1 MERKQ
6 KDKGKKRGKSINKK
20 GIFVVIFFGAIL
32 LTSTVVIS
40 IPGLGGVNESE
51 IISKTGTPMDNF
63 PDEQRDTFCG
73 TGEAKSTSFVTEY
86 KIPTPCTQ
94 PLAIT
99 TTPDG
104 MIWFVESNAGLIANF
119 NPITGFFT
127 EFDNPY
133 LSDGDRSMNWGIDY
147 SPDNSI
153 WYTDGSFDTLWR
165 FSIDD
170 EIYSAVTFP
179 SSESGSLPQRLQID
193 GSNIFVNDFTGGK
206 ITVFDL
212 VQDNEEVSYISIVNP
227 IPEGFTGDFDIDQEG
242 NLWYTTWIPDS
253 TGFLAKFDYPQYIQD
268 VNLFGTSS
276 ENYVEAF
283 EFPKDL
289 NTANGLTVDS
299 DGNIWIVDTS
309 SSYFFKFDYQSNE
322 FTKYI
327 TNVPHLS
334 TYGNETGVIKNPISR
349 PYWSDF
355 DSYGNLIFNEQ
366 TANRIGLFD
375 VSNEILIEYMIPS
388 KNPNWGD
395 CGQLKDCG
403 ISQVFDFTIDNKKI
417 WFTEWVENNIG
428 FIDTEKSLP
437 FSIESDKQIAKV
449 KKGES
454 TELILNVKYNSMSDY
469 LDSEFLSAHTASNTI
484 NFSDIEISSL
494 RESIQNTNEKIIVKI
509 HASDNSLSG
518 NYKVLVGIGNNEITI
533 SKFINVTIES

>member
-1 MERKQ
+1 MGKKQ
-6 KDKGKKRGKSINKK
+6 KDKGKKRGKSVNKK

-32 LTSTVVIS
+32 LTSTIVIS

-212 VQDNEEVSYISIVNP
+212 AEDTEEVSYISIVNP

-366 TANRIGLFD
+366 TANRIGSFD
-375 VSNEILIEYMIPS
+375 VSNEILVEYMIPS

-428 FIDTEKSLP
+428 FIDTEKLLP
-437 FSIESDKQIAKV
+437 FSIESDKQIVKV

-454 TELILNVKYNSMSDY
+454 AELVLNVKYNSMSDY

-518 NYKVLVGIGNNEITI
+518 NYKVLVGIGNDEITV

>member
-227 IPEGFTGDFDIDQEG
+227 IPEGFTGDFDLDQEG

-276 ENYVEAF
+276 ENYVEVF

-375 VSNEILIEYMIPS
+375 VSNEILVEYMIPS

>member
-1 MERKQ
+1 VERKQ

-227 IPEGFTGDFDIDQEG
+227 IPEGFTGDFDLDQEG

-253 TGFLAKFDYPQYIQD
+253 TGFLAKFDYPQYTQD

-276 ENYVEAF
+276 ENYVEVF

-509 HASDNSLSG
+509 RASDNSLSG

>member
-1 MERKQ
+1 VERKQ

-227 IPEGFTGDFDIDQEG
+227 IPEGFTGDFDLDQEG

-253 TGFLAKFDYPQYIQD
+253 TGFLAKFDYPQYTQD

-276 ENYVEAF
+276 ENYVEVF

-375 VSNEILIEYMIPS
+375 VSNEILVEYMIPS

>member
-1 MERKQ
+1 VERKQ

-227 IPEGFTGDFDIDQEG
+227 IPEGFTGDFDLDQEG

-253 TGFLAKFDYPQYIQD
+253 TGFLAKFDYPQYTQD

-276 ENYVEAF
+276 ENYVEVF

>member
-1 MERKQ
+1 VERKQ

-32 LTSTVVIS
+32 LTSTIVIS

-227 IPEGFTGDFDIDQEG
+227 IPEGFTGDFDLDQEG

-253 TGFLAKFDYPQYIQD
+253 TGFLAKFDYPQYTQD

-276 ENYVEAF
+276 ENYVEVF

-375 VSNEILIEYMIPS
+375 VSNEILVEYMIPS

>member
-6 KDKGKKRGKSINKK
+6 KDKGKKRGKSVNKK

-32 LTSTVVIS
+32 LTSTIVIA
-40 IPGLGGVNESE
+40 IPGLGVENESE

-119 NPITGFFT
+119 NPNTGFFT

-170 EIYSAVTFP
+170 EIYSAIEFP

-212 VQDNEEVSYISIVNP
+212 VQDTEEVSYISIVNP

-276 ENYVEAF
+276 ENYIEAF

-375 VSNEILIEYMIPS
+375 VSNEILVEYMIPS

-437 FSIESDKQIAKV
+437 FSIESDKQIVKI

-454 TELILNVKYNSMSDY
+454 TELVLNVKYNSMSDY
-469 LDSEFLSAHTASNTI
+469 LDSEFLSTHTASNTI

-518 NYKVLVGIGNNEITI
+518 NYKVLVGIGNDEITI

>member
-32 LTSTVVIS
+32 LTSTIVIA
-40 IPGLGGVNESE
+40 IPGLGVENESE

-104 MIWFVESNAGLIANF
+104 MIWFVESNTGLIANF

-212 VQDNEEVSYISIVNP
+212 VQDTEEVSYISIVNP
-227 IPEGFTGDFDIDQEG
+227 IPEGFTGDFDLDQEG

-253 TGFLAKFDYPQYIQD
+253 TGFLAKFDYPQYTQD

-276 ENYVEAF
+276 ENYVEVF

-334 TYGNETGVIKNPISR
+334 TYGNETGVIKNPISM
-349 PYWSDF
+349 
-355 DSYGNLIFNEQ
+355 
-366 TANRIGLFD
+366 
-375 VSNEILIEYMIPS
+375 VSNI
-388 KNPNWGD
+388 
-395 CGQLKDCG
+395 
-403 ISQVFDFTIDNKKI
+403 F
-417 WFTEWVENNIG
+417 
-428 FIDTEKSLP
+428 FIFCYLP
-437 FSIESDKQIAKV
+437 FFF
-449 KKGES
+449 
-454 TELILNVKYNSMSDY
+454 L
-469 LDSEFLSAHTASNTI
+469 EF
-484 NFSDIEISSL
+484 F
-494 RESIQNTNEKIIVKI
+494 
-509 HASDNSLSG
+509 
-518 NYKVLVGIGNNEITI
+518 
-533 SKFINVTIES
+533 F

>member
-1 MERKQ
+1 MEKKQ
-6 KDKGKKRGKSINKK
+6 KDKGKKRGKSVNKK

-32 LTSTVVIS
+32 LTSTIVIS

-212 VQDNEEVSYISIVNP
+212 AEDTEEVSYISIVNP

-253 TGFLAKFDYPQYIQD
+253 TGFLAKFDYPPIERD
-268 VNLFGTSS
+268 EV
-276 ENYVEAF
+276 
-283 EFPKDL
+283 
-289 NTANGLTVDS
+289 
-299 DGNIWIVDTS
+299 
-309 SSYFFKFDYQSNE
+309 FK
-322 FTKYI
+322 
-327 TNVPHLS
+327 
-334 TYGNETGVIKNPISR
+334 
-349 PYWSDF
+349 
-355 DSYGNLIFNEQ
+355 
-366 TANRIGLFD
+366 
-375 VSNEILIEYMIPS
+375 EILVQAENFKI
-388 KNPNWGD
+388 NNA
-395 CGQLKDCG
+395 
-403 ISQVFDFTIDNKKI
+403 FTI
-417 WFTEWVENNIG
+417 
-428 FIDTEKSLP
+428 
-437 FSIESDKQIAKV
+437 
-449 KKGES
+449 
-454 TELILNVKYNSMSDY
+454 
-469 LDSEFLSAHTASNTI
+469 
-484 NFSDIEISSL
+484 
-494 RESIQNTNEKIIVKI
+494 
-509 HASDNSLSG
+509 
-518 NYKVLVGIGNNEITI
+518 
-533 SKFINVTIES
+533 

>member
-40 IPGLGGVNESE
+40 IPGLGGVDESE

-227 IPEGFTGDFDIDQEG
+227 IPEGFTGDFDLDQEG

-253 TGFLAKFDYPQYIQD
+253 TGFLAKFDYPQYTQD

-276 ENYVEAF
+276 ENYVEVF

-375 VSNEILIEYMIPS
+375 VSNEILVEYMIPS

>member
-1 MERKQ
+1 MEKKQ

-20 GIFVVIFFGAIL
+20 GIFVVVFFGAIL
-32 LTSTVVIS
+32 LTSTVVIA
-40 IPGLGGVNESE
+40 IPGLGGEDESE

-119 NPITGFFT
+119 NPITESFT

-147 SPDNSI
+147 SSDNSI

-170 EIYSAVTFP
+170 KIYTAVTFP

-212 VQDNEEVSYISIVNP
+212 VQDTEEVSYISIVNP

-242 NLWYTTWIPDS
+242 NLWYTAWVPDS

-276 ENYVEAF
+276 ENYVEVF

-327 TNVPHLS
+327 TNVPHFS

-349 PYWSDF
+349 PYWTDF

-375 VSNEILIEYMIPS
+375 VSDESLVEYMIPS

-403 ISQVFDFTIDNKKI
+403 IAQVFDFSIDNKKI

-437 FSIESDKQIAKV
+437 FSIESDKQIIKV

-454 TELILNVKYNSMSDY
+454 AELILNIKYNNMSDY

-518 NYKVLVGIGNNEITI
+518 NYKALVGIGNDEITV

>member
-227 IPEGFTGDFDIDQEG
+227 IPEGFTGDFDLDQEG

-253 TGFLAKFDYPQYIQD
+253 TGFLAKFDYPQYTQD

-276 ENYVEAF
+276 ENYVEVF

-375 VSNEILIEYMIPS
+375 VSNEILVEYMIPS